1 MFEGCKNHTFD
12 SDETWTWKCLRVCYF
27 SCNTDKDLYQFI
39 LQIGD
44 CDAKSCYLRK
54 NETCNDFCGNEEGG
68 IKLLNDGTS
77 YPRLKVCVICE
88 ECGSCQS
95 ACQTS
100 CEVSCES
107 ECEASCQTYCET
119 VCQTG
124 CEVACQTTCQITSQF
139 CGRECGRGLNR

>member
-1 MFEGCKNHTFD
+1 MFEGCRNHTF
-12 SDETWTWKCLRVCYF
+12 SPGEIWTWKCIRVEYCGRNAAKDNYCF
-27 SCNTDKDLYQFI
+27 NIKIDDCESKTCFLQKNDTCTDV
-39 LQIGD
+39 
-44 CDAKSCYLRK
+44 
-54 NETCNDFCGNEEGG
+54 CGNEEAG

-77 YPRLKVCVICE
+77 YPTLKVCVICE
-88 ECGSCQS
+88 ECGSCQT

-119 VCQTG
+119 VCQAG
-124 CEVACQTTCQITSQF
+124 CEVTCQTTCQITSQF